1 MQAFAETRR
10 AFLSSVGL
18 ASAASLIPTRLW
30 ASAWGAKASRDR
42 GLASANDFMFD
53 DGLVY
58 LQTGSLGPTPRPV
71 MQKTIEAWQLLERN
85 PVVHGYG
92 DLETELDVVREKAAR
107 LLGCTADE
115 IVLTTSTT
123 DGMCRVALGLNL
135 TPGDRVLTTD
145 QEHPGGRDCW
155 DFLVRTRGV
164 ILDVVKIVPGEHDA
178 AAIIDRMTKAI
189 TPRTKVMS
197 FSHVLSSTGLRMPVA
212 ELTTVARAHGCVS
225 VVDGA
230 QAVGGIVVDVRA
242 LGCDVYVTSGHKW
255 LLAPKGTGLLYVSAS
270 LGSRLEL
277 ITLQDGHAAYS
288 GVTGVSN
295 IPGVI
300 GLGAA
305 IDYARARGLAEIE
318 THNLSLRS
326 RLEAALA
333 DVPKLRIVS
342 PREPTLASPL
352 LTYRLPDEVPA
363 RDLMDRLLKTHRVV
377 VKVVPVNWFNG
388 QRISTHVF
396 NTEGDVDALVRALRL
411 ELTVG

>member
-1 MQAFAETRR
+1 
-10 AFLSSVGL
+10 
-18 ASAASLIPTRLW
+18 
-30 ASAWGAKASRDR
+30 
-42 GLASANDFMFD
+42 MFD

-71 MQKTIEAWQLLERN
+71 MQKTIDAWQLLERN

-92 DLETELDVVREKAAR
+92 DLEKELDVVREKAAH
-107 LLGCTADE
+107 LVGCATDE

-135 TPGDRVLTTD
+135 VPGDRVLTTD

-164 ILDVVKIVPGEHDA
+164 ILDVVKIVPGKHDA
-178 AAIIDRMTKAI
+178 SVIVDRMTKAI
-189 TPRTKVMS
+189 TPRTKVLS

-212 ELTTVARAHGCVS
+212 DLTRVARAHGCVS

-230 QAVGGIVVDVRA
+230 QAVGGIVVDVKA
-242 LGCDVYVTSGHKW
+242 LGCDVYATSGHKW
-255 LLAPKGTGLLYVSAS
+255 LLAPKGTGLLYVNAS

-277 ITLQDGHAAYS
+277 IALQDGHAAYS

-305 IDYARARGLAEIE
+305 IDYATARGLAEIE
-318 THNLSLRS
+318 AHNLSLRS
-326 RLEAALA
+326 RLDAALA
-333 DVPKLRIVS
+333 DVPKLTVVS
-342 PREPTLASPL
+342 PREPALASPL
-352 LTYRLPDEVPA
+352 LTYRLPDDVPA
-363 RDLMDRLLKTHRVV
+363 RDLMDRLLSKHRVV
-377 VKVVPVNWFNG
+377 VKLVPINWFNG

-396 NTEGDVDALVRALRL
+396 NSQSDVDTLVRALRL
-411 ELTVG
+411 ELAVG